1 MHGKLGHQDSHH
13 ERQLAE
19 NLRPPTFR
27 LLNSGPAET
36 PHGHN
41 SREAGTP
48 VIEPRLLHMAKP
60 LLHQLIARALEI
72 ISDETK
78 WTRCSMARMAD
89 GKVCASL
96 DPAAASFCAVG
107 ALYRA
112 AAVLFGADGFNR
124 ALEAEEFVLTSNKSN
139 VGLQIINDTEGRE
152 AVIAMF
158 EVALAN

>member
-1 MHGKLGHQDSHH
+1 
-13 ERQLAE
+13 
-19 NLRPPTFR
+19 
-27 LLNSGPAET
+27 
-36 PHGHN
+36 
-41 SREAGTP
+41 
-48 VIEPRLLHMAKP
+48 MAKP
-60 LLHQLIARALEI
+60 LQHQIVARAIEI
-72 ISDETK
+72 ISDESK

-112 AAVLFGADGFNR
+112 AAVLFGPDGFNR
-124 ALEAEEFVLTSNKSN
+124 ALEAEEFVLTANKSN

-158 EVALAN
+158 KVALAN